1 MFSRYFLPYS
11 RDVDTKILSL
21 LKVMLKNRR
30 RAYKK
35 QRAIGKL
42 PSHPT
47 RFCVR
52 KNWLLA

>member
-11 RDVDTKILSL
+11 RDVDTQILSL

-47 RFCVR
+47 RFCVQ